1 MDHAWKK
8 ADNTS
13 VVQIQ
18 HGYDRGGN
26 RLYRRDMVASSHSE
40 LYQYDQMNQLVK
52 LERGALNSSNTAIV
66 SNTFEE
72 DFTYDVAGN
81 WLNYK
86 QDASGDGTFE
96 VNQTRTHNAA
106 NEILTIAGSNAS
118 VAHDR
123 NGCMTKVPQPNTL
136 GNAYTLVY
144 DAWNRLTQV
153 KDGTAVVATYVY
165 DARNHRIKTTVG
177 DETRLYYFNQ
187 QWQCVEE
194 RVGTTVDATWIYG
207 LRYIDDVIC
216 RVKNTEVLY
225 ALQDPNWNVVAL
237 VTPSGSVAERMTYD
251 SFGKPTFRDASFV
264 ANVSQTTS
272 SYNWT
277 KTFTGQVY
285 DVETGLM
292 LYRNRYYH
300 PGLGRFIT
308 RDPIKYAGRDVNLY
322 RYVGNN
328 ATLHSDRDGKAV
340 DSISESVSNAI
351 ATGNTATLETL
362 LGSGGLSAE
371 QVQIIQA
378 TIRAIEFARDIAA
391 AEEIIRQNANKRK
404 GKCNVEFSFM
414 SQCSDF
420 AYPNEQ
426 VALSGLKKKLQSNCL
441 RKGKNAPAKK
451 CRGGGPGT
459 HHNVYDGGI
468 FVASILCCQCCED
481 TAWGPNITQT
491 KCKSL

>member
-1 MDHAWKK
+1 MCYVRK
-8 ADNTS
+8 TS
-13 VVQIQ
+13 DETDVVRIQ

-72 DFTYDVAGN
+72 DFTYDVTGN

-86 QDASGDGTFE
+86 QDANGDGTFD

-123 NGCMTKVPQPNTL
+123 NGCMTKVPKPVDGTS
-136 GNAYTLVY
+136 GYTLVY
-144 DAWNRLTQV
+144 DAWNRLISV
-153 KDGTAVVATYVY
+153 SDGDTVVATYVY
-165 DARNHRIKTTVG
+165 DARNHRIKKTVG
-177 DETRLYYFNQ
+177 NETRLYYFNQ

-207 LRYIDDVIC
+207 LRYIDDVVC
-216 RVKNTEVLY
+216 RTTNNNGNIQTLY
-225 ALQDPNWNVVAL
+225 AVQDANWNVVAVL
-237 VTPSGSVAERMTYD
+237 NSNGSVAERMTYD
-251 SFGKPTFRDASFV
+251 SFGKPTFRAADFTAK
-264 ANVSQTTS
+264 TTS

-308 RDPIKYAGRDVNLY
+308 RDPIGYDGNDVNLY
-322 RYVGNN
+322 RYVKNDAMAKIDDRGFVGAAAALPIAVACAAADGPIPIGDAIALIILGGALLAD
-328 ATLHSDRDGKAV
+328 ATCGQT
-340 DSISESVSNAI
+340 DSISSAI
-351 ATGNTATLETL
+351 AKPQICDDDPPKTCKPCIPPVGSIAYRVDFVPPSKPHYPYKGTHTHHYKMNQSPYPVCRCFWSKLPVTDGNTPGYGE
-362 LGSGGLSAE
+362 SP
-371 QVQIIQA
+371 
-378 TIRAIEFARDIAA
+378 
-391 AEEIIRQNANKRK
+391 
-404 GKCNVEFSFM
+404 M
-414 SQCSDF
+414 
-420 AYPNEQ
+420 
-426 VALSGLKKKLQSNCL
+426 
-441 RKGKNAPAKK
+441 APAD
-451 CRGGGPGT
+451 GGGK
-459 HHNVYDGGI
+459 V
-468 FVASILCCQCCED
+468 
-481 TAWGPNITQT
+481 
-491 KCKSL
+491 